1 MKRIKYILF
10 TFLILFLY
18 SSLALAEC
26 TNEELEELKQ
36 EANKI
41 KVTYKHLGAVEVN
54 GVNEY
59 NHFKITIN
67 NINEDFDIY
76 MIAYDIEIE
85 KNGSTAEYE
94 LGTGKWTINV
104 LSNKCGEIVRDIDFS
119 LPTFNEFSLDPLCE
133 GIDGEDFELCGKYY
147 NSNYK
152 ISYDTFKRKVEE
164 YRRTHEIKNEE
175 NNDIKES
182 LSIKIILNKVL
193 DVITNYQLYLIIFLG
208 TLLMVLIIIIVI
220 KKKRKRG
227 VLE

>member
-175 NNDIKES
+175 NNDTKES

-193 DVITNYQLYLIIFLG
+193 DFITNYQLYLIIFLG